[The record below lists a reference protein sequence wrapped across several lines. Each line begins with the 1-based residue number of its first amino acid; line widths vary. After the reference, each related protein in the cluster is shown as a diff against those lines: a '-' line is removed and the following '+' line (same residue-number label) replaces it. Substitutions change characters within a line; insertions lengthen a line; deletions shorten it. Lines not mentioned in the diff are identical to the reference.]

1 MEDYIGHCKT
11 CVLENFEQ
19 HSTGTQGAG
28 PRVQVAFHDGQFT
41 RTWNRTYIQ
50 SFVGLNGD
58 PWGDYAQV
66 IEHVFC
72 RRFAGGISGQ
82 SVDTFRSSLPLVAK
96 IICLAVHEVGGVDG
110 EKEEEYKNC
119 GNLCLLL
126 VHGHGCGE

>member
-1 MEDYIGHCKT
+1 M
-11 CVLENFEQ
+11 
-19 HSTGTQGAG
+19 
-28 PRVQVAFHDGQFT
+28 PFHDGQFT

-82 SVDTFRSSLPLVAK
+82 GVNTFRSSLPLVAK
-96 IICLAVHEVGGVDG
+96 IICLAVHEVGGVG
-110 EKEEEYKNC
+110 GKKEDECKSGAEQWRRS
-119 GNLCLLL
+119 GGFEGLFILAHGVWCLWWW
-126 VHGHGCGE
+126 VAGGDRS

>member
-1 MEDYIGHCKT
+1 M
-11 CVLENFEQ
+11 
-19 HSTGTQGAG
+19 
-28 PRVQVAFHDGQFT
+28 AFDVGQFT

-82 SVDTFRSSLPLVAK
+82 GVDTFRSSLPLVAK
-96 IICLAVHEVGGVDG
+96 IICLAIHEVGGVG
-110 EKEEEYKNC
+110 GKKEEECKS
-119 GNLCLLL
+119 GSEQRREGGGFGGLFVLA
-126 VHGHGCGE
+126 HGVW